1 MTFHCIVTDNVVLG
15 ARAVS
20 VRVGEAGALEARSRV
35 SDTGGPGAR
44 RWPVLLENPGDVGAW
59 EGAPGM
65 RTLRLGWVTYVRS
78 GGQDEAVSLPCVQT
92 YSWVSSS

>member
-1 MTFHCIVTDNVVLG
+1 M
-15 ARAVS
+15 S
-20 VRVGEAGALEARSRV
+20 VRVREARAQEARSQV
-35 SDTGGPGAR
+35 SDIGGPGAR
-44 RWPVLLENPGDVGAW
+44 GWSVLRENPGDVGAW